1 MHERHTWQGIKR
13 LKRAMTMTDTIQS
26 RGFIRHPT
34 DIPIRWSLGDIVQP
48 GGEHLRNISEGGLA
62 FDSFHD
68 IPVGASIDIHIPLG
82 RPEVSVKGEVVW
94 CRPTDDGCF
103 EIGVRFIDAGQRF
116 KMRMVEQVCHIE
128 QYKKELLEN
137 EGRSLTSEQAAMEWI
152 KRFAKD
158 FPS

>member
-1 MHERHTWQGIKR
+1 
-13 LKRAMTMTDTIQS
+13 MTDTNQS

-34 DIPIRWSLGDIVQP
+34 DIPISWSLGDIVPP

-62 FDSFHD
+62 FISHHD
-68 IPVGASIDIHIPLG
+68 IAVGASIDIHIPVV
-82 RPEVSVKGEVVW
+82 RPEVSIKGEVVW
-94 CRPTDDGCF
+94 CGPTDDGCF

-116 KMRMVEQVCHIE
+116 QMRMVEQVCHIE
-128 QYKKELLEN
+128 QYKKELFEN

>member
-1 MHERHTWQGIKR
+1 MHERHTWQGTKR
-13 LKRAMTMTDTIQS
+13 LKRATTMTDTIQS

-34 DIPIRWSLGDIVQP
+34 DIPIRWSLGDIVPP

-62 FDSFHD
+62 FDSHHD
-68 IPVGASIDIHIPLG
+68 IPVGASIDIHIPVG

-128 QYKKELLEN
+128 QYKKELFEN

-152 KRFAKD
+152 KRFAKE